1 MSIGEIISLTGIIVA
16 FTVFAVVL
24 AWGEHQTRNLSHNA
38 GKAANSQ
45 PTTATKPAEPA
56 RQRASFVA
64 PETHSGEMARS

>member
-24 AWGEHQTRNLSHNA
+24 AWGEHQTRNLNRNA
-38 GKAANSQ
+38 GKSPNSQ
-45 PTTATKPAEPA
+45 PTTGTNPAEPA

-64 PETHSGEMARS
+64 TETHSGQMAQS

>member
-1 MSIGEIISLTGIIVA
+1 MSIGEIISLTGIIIA

-24 AWGEHQTRNLSHNA
+24 AWGEHQTRNLNRNA

-45 PTTATKPAEPA
+45 PTTGTPAEPV

-64 PETHSGEMARS
+64 TESHSGEMARS